1 MLFKFKLISDFF
13 GLIYPNTCAACGNNL
28 YKNENIICTKCIYE
42 LPKTNYYKETGNPVE
57 QIFWGRVNIE
67 RACSYYFFH
76 KGSKFRKLIHKLK
89 YKGQKEIGYEIGRHF
104 GSELIGSD
112 FINVIDVIVPVP
124 IHPSRKRHRGYNQ
137 SDWIGMGLSE
147 SLDIPLDTKSFY
159 RNVAT
164 ETQTKKSRFE
174 RWKNVEN
181 VFSVKDEAAFLNKH
195 ILLIDDVLTTGA
207 TLEACANS
215 LLKINGVKVSIATLA
230 VTQM

>member
-1 MLFKFKLISDFF
+1 MRFS
-13 GLIYPNTCAACGNNL
+13 G
-28 YKNENIICTKCIYE
+28 
-42 LPKTNYYKETGNPVE
+42 
-57 QIFWGRVNIE
+57 
-67 RACSYYFFH
+67 
-76 KGSKFRKLIHKLK
+76 
-89 YKGQKEIGYEIGRHF
+89 
-104 GSELIGSD
+104 ELIMSFTFGIRRED
-112 FINVIDVIVPVP
+112 KNKWERRVPLIPNHVQELKEKYDVDVIVPVP

-137 SDWIGMGLSE
+137 SDWIGMGMSE
-147 SLDIPLDTKSFY
+147 SLDIPLDTKNFY

-181 VFSVKDEAAFLNKH
+181 VFKVKSENIFLNKH

-215 LLKINGVKVSIATLA
+215 LLKTDGVKVSIATLA

>member
-1 MLFKFKLISDFF
+1 MLFKTNFINDFI

-28 YKNENIICTKCIYE
+28 YKNENIICTKCLYE
-42 LPKTNYYKETGNPVE
+42 LPKTNYYKESGNFVE

-67 RACSYYFFH
+67 RACAYYFFH

-104 GSELIGSD
+104 GTDMFGSD
-112 FINVIDVIVPVP
+112 FINDIDVIVPVP
-124 IHPSRKRHRGYNQ
+124 IHPSRKRYRGYNQ
-137 SDWIGMGLSE
+137 SDWIGMGMTE
-147 SLDIPLDTKSFY
+147 SLNIPLDIKNLY

-174 RWKNVEN
+174 RWENVEN
-181 VFSVKDEAAFLNKH
+181 VFKVKNEPAFINKH
-195 ILLIDDVLTTGA
+195 VLLIDDVLTTGA
-207 TLEACANS
+207 TLEACANT
-215 LLKINGVKVSIATLA
+215 LLKVDNIKVSIATLA